1 MIRQFRPE
9 DAPACADLIRACIVR
24 DPQACDA
31 LKEKLLRS
39 ESADTML
46 QRAGLFYVAV
56 FDSPEGLLGVGGLD
70 MNEIRLLY
78 VSPEHQG
85 KGVGGKLLRHLES
98 MVPPTLFSDIFV
110 YSTFTAA
117 GFYRA
122 HGFAADG
129 EYSFDVD
136 GEPLTALFMTKATQ

>member
-9 DAPACADLIRACIVR
+9 DASACSDLIRACIVR
-24 DPQACDA
+24 DPQASDA
-31 LKEKLLRS
+31 LKEKLTRS
-39 ESADTML
+39 ESAETML
-46 QRAGLFYVAV
+46 QRASLFYVAV

-85 KGVGGKLLRHLES
+85 KGVGGKLLGHLES

-110 YSTFTAA
+110 YSSLAA
-117 GFYRA
+117 VDFYRV
-122 HGFAADG
+122 HGFAGDG
-129 EYSFDVD
+129 EYCFDVD
-136 GEPLTALFMTKATQ
+136 GEPLTALFMTKAI